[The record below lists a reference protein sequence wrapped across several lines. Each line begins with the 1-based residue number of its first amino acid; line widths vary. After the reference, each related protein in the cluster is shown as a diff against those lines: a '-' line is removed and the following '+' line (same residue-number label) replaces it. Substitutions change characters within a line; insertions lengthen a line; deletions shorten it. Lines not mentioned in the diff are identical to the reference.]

1 MIERRANR
9 LGVSIVLV
17 MLLSLGACTGPQA
30 TRVPPLADHHVH
42 LRSEIAAV
50 DLPRV
55 QLARG
60 YSHHELSP
68 GLQDADDL
76 IRQLDQRGIH
86 YAAILS
92 LGYMYALPDIN
103 FEDEYARVRR
113 ENDFTAEQAAA
124 YPHRL
129 VAFCGISPLADY
141 ALKEIERCAG
151 LSVVG
156 IKMHMANSGVEL
168 DRDSHF
174 QALADAVARANA
186 LDLALVI
193 HLRPRGPRYDKAWVQ
208 QFLDEIMPLAP
219 DVTVQL
225 AHMGGGGGMDRA
237 TRQAV
242 AVLAA
247 GASDFP
253 NLYFDLSGA
262 FLRDQDVPATHKG
275 PPQQRMNRRAV
286 ADAIRQL
293 DPERVLFGS
302 DWDSLRYRD
311 TLEPAWRMPGLSRES
326 LKTVLCGLA
335 PYFLTLKNT
344 ADPRPTGHEAHTGC
358 YHGK

>member
-1 MIERRANR
+1 M
-9 LGVSIVLV
+9 SIVLIAL
-17 MLLSLGACTGPQA
+17 MGLSACVGPKA
-30 TRVPPLADHHVH
+30 TRLSPLADHHVH

-60 YSHHELSP
+60 YARHELSP

-76 IRQLDQRGIH
+76 IQQLDQQGIH

-92 LGYMYALPDIN
+92 LGYMYALPDID

-113 ENDFTAEQAAA
+113 ENDFTVEQAAA

-151 LSVVG
+151 LSAVG
-156 IKMHMANSGVEL
+156 VKMHMANSGVTL
-168 DRDSHF
+168 DRDRHF
-174 QALADAVARANA
+174 QALAEAVARANA
-186 LDLALVI
+186 LDLALII

-208 QFLDEIMPLAP
+208 QFLDDIMPLAP

-225 AHMGGGGGMDRA
+225 AHLGGGGGMDQA

-242 AVLAA
+242 AVLAD
-247 GASDFP
+247 GALDYP
-253 NLYFDLSGA
+253 NLYFDLSGT
-262 FLRDQDVPATHKG
+262 FLRDKDRPATRTG
-275 PPQQRMNRRAV
+275 PSRQRQNRWAV
-286 ADAIRQL
+286 AEAIRQL
-293 DPERVLFGS
+293 GPDRVLFGS

-311 TLEPAWRMPGLSRES
+311 TLDPAWRMPGLSREA
-326 LKTVLCGLA
+326 LKTILCGRA
-335 PYFLTLKNT
+335 PYFLTLENT
-344 ADPRPTGHEAHTGC
+344 ADPRQAGHEAHTGC
-358 YHGK
+358 YYGK